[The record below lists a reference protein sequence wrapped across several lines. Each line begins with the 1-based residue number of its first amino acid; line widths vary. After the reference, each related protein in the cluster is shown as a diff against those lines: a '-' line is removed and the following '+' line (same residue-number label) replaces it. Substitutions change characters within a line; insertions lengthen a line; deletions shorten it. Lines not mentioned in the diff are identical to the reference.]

1 MALYGSFNT
10 VRTQAPQTP
19 GFSRAFAY
27 VANLLQPTSVAAQ
40 RLGALAAGE
49 SHKTDL
55 GGGVFAI
62 EQVYE
67 TKLRAAGF
75 FESHQKYIDVQVVV
89 EGEEAMELADVARMT
104 VLEPYLP
111 ERDLIVYSDEPQ
123 ASILRVLAGEVAV
136 FHPADVHMPSLQVA
150 STPMLVRKAVVK
162 IPVH

>member
-10 VRTQAPQTP
+10 VRAQVPQTP
-19 GFSRAFAY
+19 GFVRAFAY
-27 VANLLQPTSVAAQ
+27 VADLLQTTSVSAQ
-40 RLGALAAGE
+40 RLRALEAGE

-55 GGGVFAI
+55 GEGVFAM

-89 EGEEAMELADVARMT
+89 EGEEAIELADVSRMI

-111 ERDLIVYSDEPQ
+111 ERDLVVYSDEPR

-136 FHPADVHMPSLQVA
+136 FHPADVHMPSLQIA
-150 STPMLVRKAVVK
+150 SAPVLVRKAVVK

>member
-10 VRTQAPQTP
+10 VRVQAPQTP
-19 GFSRAFAY
+19 GFARAFAY
-27 VANLLQPTSVAAQ
+27 VADLLKAGSASAQ
-40 RLGALAAGE
+40 RLDALEAGE

-55 GGGVFAI
+55 GEGVFAI

-89 EGEEAMELADVARMT
+89 EGDEAMELADLSRMT
-104 VLEPYLP
+104 MLEPYLP
-111 ERDLIVYSDEPQ
+111 ERDLVVYSDEPF
-123 ASILRVLAGEVAV
+123 ASVLRVRAGDVAV
-136 FHPADVHMPSLQVA
+136 FYPNDVHMPSLQMS